1 MVTTS
6 KKRLICTVI
15 AVAVLVLTSGGVL
28 LAKAVGLHTGV
39 DGVAVTRDGRLSVVC
54 QGPNSSKAAYAVRP
68 IGENDDVFFEN
79 RSVPND
85 RTLGRYQVEV
95 LFFDVQASDAFAERY
110 PVGKIH
116 TLAGV
121 PEKWHGEVRIRI
133 AYPPDDTMFAVYI
146 GADRPIDVATCVTTA
161 LDAAWGGSAEVG
173 RLS

>member
-1 MVTTS
+1 MVTTG

-79 RSVPND
+79 
-85 RTLGRYQVEV
+85 
-95 LFFDVQASDAFAERY
+95 AEIR
-110 PVGKIH
+110 
-116 TLAGV
+116 LA
-121 PEKWHGEVRIRI
+121 R
-133 AYPPDDTMFAVYI
+133 
-146 GADRPIDVATCVTTA
+146 
-161 LDAAWGGSAEVG
+161 LN
-173 RLS
+173 RLSAQDFPDIQSLRSTGLLFSPTDY